1 MEERE
6 KGRWSIAMKNL
17 QFKGRGIEIETE
29 VKELRR
35 QFHSYPELSHEE
47 VKTSKQIQRCLQ
59 EAGIEFHTGFGGN
72 GVLGV
77 VKGERSGKTVA
88 LRADMDA
95 LPIEEEND
103 VSYCSKA
110 AGVMHACGHDAHMAM
125 LVATGLLLQKYK
137 KDIAGTVL
145 LVFQPAEEDAPV
157 GGAKA
162 MMEHGLFEVYKPDV
176 IFAQHVWPDLPVGQ
190 IGILPGP
197 MMGNSDRI
205 KIEIKGAGGHA
216 SMPHQTTDAIIVTN
230 QIIGALQT
238 VISRNVDPLESA
250 VITIGRIEGG
260 SRYNVIAD
268 KVTIEGTV
276 RTYKNE
282 IKQRV
287 KENIFNLVQGIAKS
301 MGAEADIDYLDGY
314 LSTVNTKQWASEVKE
329 VAQQLL
335 GEKATPEVNPSL
347 GGEDFG
353 RFLLQYPGAY
363 FWLGTA
369 IKTREIQKPLHDPQ
383 FDIDERA
390 LIIGVEVM
398 AQLASSALEKL
409 NNQDGSGSDDNNSER
424 HKSSK

>member
-1 MEERE
+1 M
-6 KGRWSIAMKNL
+6 GNL
-17 QFKGRGIEIETE
+17 QFQGRGIEIETQ
-29 VKELRR
+29 VTDLRR
-35 QFHSYPELSHEE
+35 QFHSYPEVSHEE
-47 VKTSKQIQRCLQ
+47 VKTSKQIQSYLK
-59 EAGIEFHTGFGGN
+59 EAGIEYYTGFGGN

-77 VKGERSGKTVA
+77 VKGEKPGGTVA

-103 VSYCSKA
+103 VKYRSKVE
-110 AGVMHACGHDAHMAM
+110 GVMHACGHDAHTAM
-125 LVATGLLLQKYK
+125 LVATGLLLHKYK
-137 KDIAGTVL
+137 KELAGTVL
-145 LVFQPAEEDAPV
+145 LVFQPAEEDAPI

-162 MMEHGLFEVYKPDV
+162 MMENGLFDKYEPDV
-176 IFAQHVWPDLPVGQ
+176 IFAQHVWPDLPVGK

-197 MMGNSDRI
+197 MMGNSDRM

-238 VISRNVDPLESA
+238 IISRNVDPLESA

-276 RTYKNE
+276 RTYKVE
-282 IKQRV
+282 VKQRV
-287 KENIFNLVQGIAKS
+287 KDNIFNLVQGIAQS
-301 MGAEADIDYLDGY
+301 MGAKAEIEYLDGY
-314 LSTVNTKQWASEVKE
+314 LSTVNTEEWAGKVKE

-335 GEKATPEVNPSL
+335 GEEATPEVNPSL

-353 RFLLQYPGAY
+353 RFLLHYPGAY

-369 IKTREIQKPLHDPQ
+369 IATRDVQKPLHDPQ
-383 FDIDERA
+383 FDIDEKA
-390 LIIGVEVM
+390 LVIGVELM

-409 NNQDGSGSDDNNSER
+409 N
-424 HKSSK
+424 K